1 MKSIKYLSSLLILL
15 ATLTGCS
22 GYQLVNS
29 RTYDDGWLSKYSTFR
44 IINTDEGKIPPGVD
58 MTVYYNIANS
68 IRQEMAYRGFHE
80 DPSSPLLVNFGITV
94 SKNINTEPVLP
105 PNYFPSPG
113 PYPGP
118 VPGYYPFF
126 MYPRQYYWP
135 YYSNTLVV
143 TGINREG
150 VLTVDFVDTPQKK
163 LLYTASVST
172 SIGKNKGFSNQ
183 KQIDEAVSVLFSKLG
198 R

>member
-80 DPSSPLLVNFGITV
+80 DPPLPFLSTSASRCRRISIRSRYYLQTISQV
-94 SKNINTEPVLP
+94 PVLTRVLYRAIIHFLCIP
-105 PNYFPSPG
+105 DS
-113 PYPGP
+113 
-118 VPGYYPFF
+118 
-126 MYPRQYYWP
+126 
-135 YYSNTLVV
+135 T
-143 TGINREG
+143 TGLII
-150 VLTVDFVDTPQKK
+150 VIHW
-163 LLYTASVST
+163 S
-172 SIGKNKGFSNQ
+172 
-183 KQIDEAVSVLFSKLG
+183 
-198 R
+198 